1 MSSSRKTVN
10 LALLGCGT
18 VGGGVIR
25 LLSGNAAN
33 LTTRVGAPLAI
44 RKVLVRDLA
53 KDRVPECE
61 RSWLTTNP
69 EDVLGDPEIDIVV
82 EVMGGEQ
89 PAYEYIRR
97 AIDQKKGVVTAN
109 KMLLAAHAHD
119 LVKRAVDRGIDL
131 AFEASVGGG
140 IPIIRVLREAL
151 ASDSVESLYGI
162 INGTSN
168 YILTRMREDGLGF
181 AQALAEAQA
190 KGYAEA
196 DPTLDIDG
204 HDAAHKMSVLAMLA
218 FGVKVDHSQI
228 PTEGIRTIE
237 PIDHRFAD
245 RFDLVIKHLAIGKD
259 HGSRLEL
266 RVHPTLVH
274 KRSVLA
280 NVSGVLNAIYL
291 EGRALGPCLISGRG
305 AGDMPTAVSVVAD
318 IADVARALRAGA
330 AGLSTRGIALEER
343 ALVPFGEIETR
354 YYLRFTGQDRPG
366 VLARIAGALGEHGVS
381 IEQMVQDG
389 RSLAPSEPVPI
400 VMITH
405 RAREAGITAAIQEI
419 GASNFVTAKTRV
431 LRIEEV

>member
-1 MSSSRKTVN
+1 MVISQRPVN
-10 LALLGCGT
+10 VALLGCGT

-25 LLSGNAAN
+25 LLQTNAAK
-33 LTTRVGAPLAI
+33 LATRVGGPIVI
-44 RKVLVRDLA
+44 RKVLVRDMV
-53 KDRVPECE
+53 KDRVPECD

-69 EDVLGDPEIDIVV
+69 DEVLGDPETDVVV
-82 EVMGGEQ
+82 EVMGGEK
-89 PAYEYIRR
+89 PAYDYIRR
-97 AIDQKKGVVTAN
+97 AIDAKKGVVTAN
-109 KMLLAAHAHD
+109 KMLLSGRAHE

-162 INGTSN
+162 VNGTSN
-168 YILTRMREDGLGF
+168 YILTRMHEDGLPFG
-181 AQALAEAQA
+181 QALAEAQA
-190 KGYAEA
+190 RGYAEA

-218 FGVKVDHSQI
+218 FGAKVDHGKI
-228 PTEGIRTIE
+228 PTEGIRSIE

-245 RFDLVIKHLAIGKD
+245 RFDFVIKHLAIGKN
-259 HGSRLEL
+259 HEQRLEL
-266 RVHPTLVH
+266 RVHPTLVP

-291 EGRALGPCLISGRG
+291 EGRALGPFLVSGRG

-318 IADVARALRAGA
+318 IVDVARSLLAGA
-330 AGLSTRGIALEER
+330 AGLSTRGISLDER
-343 ALVPFGEIETR
+343 PLVPLAEIETR

-366 VLARIAGALGEHGVS
+366 VLSRIAGGLGEHGVS

-405 RAREAGITAAIQEI
+405 KAREAGIVAAIKAI
-419 GASNFVTAKTRV
+419 GATDYVTAETRV

>member
-1 MSSSRKTVN
+1 MVTSQKPVN
-10 LALLGCGT
+10 VALLGCGT

-25 LLSGNAAN
+25 LLTANAAK
-33 LTTRVGAPLAI
+33 LATRVGAPI
-44 RKVLVRDLA
+44 VVRKVLVRDIV
-53 KDRVPECE
+53 KDRVPECD
-61 RSWLTTNP
+61 RAWLTTKPEDILENP
-69 EDVLGDPEIDIVV
+69 EINVVV
-82 EVMGGEQ
+82 EVMGGET

-97 AIDQKKGVVTAN
+97 AIDAKKGIVTAN
-109 KMLLAAHAHD
+109 KMLLAARAHE
-119 LVKRAVDRGIDL
+119 LVRRAVDRGIDL

-162 INGTSN
+162 VNGTSN
-168 YILTRMREDGLGF
+168 YILTRMSEDGLAFGP
-181 AQALAEAQA
+181 ALAEAQA

-218 FGVKVDHSQI
+218 FGVKVDHGKI
-228 PTEGIRTIE
+228 PTEGIRAIE

-245 RFDLVIKHLAIGKD
+245 RFDFVIKHLAIGKD
-259 HGSRLEL
+259 QGHRIEL
-266 RVHPTLVH
+266 RVHPTLVR

-280 NVSGVLNAIYL
+280 NVSGVLNAVYL

-318 IADVARALRAGA
+318 IVDVSRSLLAGA
-330 AGLSTRGIALEER
+330 AGLSTRGISLDER
-343 ALVPFGEIETR
+343 PLVPLTEVETR

-366 VLARIAGALGEHGVS
+366 VLSRIAGALGEHGVS

-405 RAREAGITAAIQEI
+405 KAREAGVVAAIAAI
-419 GASNFVTAKTRV
+419 SATDYVTDKTRV
-431 LRIEEV
+431 IRIEEV

>member
-1 MSSSRKTVN
+1 MVISKRPVN

-18 VGGGVIR
+18 VGGGVLR
-25 LLSGNAAN
+25 LLAAN
-33 LTTRVGAPLAI
+33 SANLATRVGAPLVI
-44 RKVLVRDLA
+44 RKVLVRDMV
-53 KDRVPECE
+53 KDRVPECN
-61 RSWLTTNP
+61 RAWLTT
-69 EDVLGDPEIDIVV
+69 DPDDIFQDSEIHVVV
-82 EVMGGEQ
+82 EVMGGDQ
-89 PAYEYIRR
+89 PAYDYIRR
-97 AIDQKKGVVTAN
+97 AIDAKKGVVTAN
-109 KMLLAAHAHD
+109 KMLLAARAHE
-119 LVKRAVDRGIDL
+119 LVRRAVDRGIDL

-140 IPIIRVLREAL
+140 IPIIRVLRDAL

-168 YILTRMREDGLGF
+168 YILTRMHEDGLPFG
-181 AQALAEAQA
+181 QALAEAQA

-218 FGVKVDHSQI
+218 FGVKVEHGKI
-228 PTEGIRTIE
+228 PTEGIRSIE

-245 RFDLVIKHLAIGKD
+245 RFGYVIKHLAIGKD
-259 HGSRLEL
+259 QGDRIEL

-274 KRSVLA
+274 NRSVLA

-318 IADVARALRAGA
+318 IVDVARSQLAGA
-330 AGLSTRGIALEER
+330 AGLSTRGISLEER
-343 ALVPFGEIETR
+343 PLVPLGEIETR

-366 VLARIAGALGEHGVS
+366 VLSRIAGALGEHGVS
-381 IEQMVQDG
+381 IEQMIQDG
-389 RSLAPSEPVPI
+389 RSNAPSEPVPI

-405 RAREAGITAAIQEI
+405 RAREAGVVAAIEAI
-419 GASNFVTAKTRV
+419 RTSDYVTDRTRV

>member
-1 MSSSRKTVN
+1 MATTKRPVH
-10 LALLGCGT
+10 LGLLGCGT

-25 LLSGNAAN
+25 LLSANAAS
-33 LTTRVGAPLAI
+33 LATRVGAPL
-44 RKVLVRDLA
+44 RLHKVLVRDLV
-53 KDRVPECE
+53 KDRVPECD
-61 RSWLTTNP
+61 RSLLTTNP
-69 EDVLGDPEIDIVV
+69 DDVLADPNIDVIV

-97 AIDQKKGVVTAN
+97 AIDAKKGVVTAN
-109 KMLLAAHAHD
+109 KMLLATHAHD
-119 LVKRAVDRGIDL
+119 LVRRAVDRGIDL

-162 INGTSN
+162 VNGTSN
-168 YILTRMREDGLGF
+168 YILTRMREEGLPF
-181 AQALAEAQA
+181 DQALAEAQA

-204 HDAAHKMSVLAMLA
+204 HDAAHKMSVLAMLS
-218 FGVKVDHSQI
+218 FGVKVEHGHI
-228 PTEGIRTIE
+228 PTEGIRGIE

-245 RFDLVIKHLAIGKD
+245 RFDFVIKHLAIGKD
-259 HGSRLEL
+259 QGSRIEL
-266 RVHPTLVH
+266 RVHPALVH
-274 KRSVLA
+274 KRGVLA
-280 NVSGVLNAIYL
+280 NVSGVLNAVYL
-291 EGRALGPCLISGRG
+291 EGRALGPCLLSGRG

-318 IADVARALRAGA
+318 IADVARAQLAGA

-343 ALVPFGEIETR
+343 PLVPLGEIEAR

-366 VLARIAGALGEHGVS
+366 VLARIAGSLGEHGVS
-381 IEQMVQDG
+381 IEQMFQEG
-389 RSLAPSEPVPI
+389 RSVVPSLPVPI

-405 RAREAGITAAIQEI
+405 RARESGVVAAIRSI
-419 GASNFVTAKTRV
+419 GSSDFVTDKTRV